1 MKTAALEDILDVG
14 IAFSKEKDR
23 ESLLDKILTTAMN
36 ITGCDGGTLYMNQGD
51 ALEFRIMITRSQNIH
66 KGGPGREA
74 VTLPPVPMSEKNVCA
89 CGALQY
95 QLV

>member
-51 ALEFRIMITRSQNIH
+51 ALEFRIMIFAGKMDGSSI
-66 KGGPGREA
+66 
-74 VTLPPVPMSEKNVCA
+74 
-89 CGALQY
+89 
-95 QLV
+95 